1 MIYNVFK
8 EIFKED
14 CILSKVEIKDRIKE
28 AIEIREIT
36 QSELAEKAK
45 IDKGQLS
52 SYISGKYKP
61 RQNNIDALSLALNV
75 NEAWLMGF
83 DVPMERDY
91 EDQKV
96 ITHDAIWDEAEE
108 LLHQAGYNIINS
120 DESDIVTITNSNQEI
135 VCSLHVYE
143 LVGIYENLMKKGTVS
158 AQALITKAASGWE
171 KVDSYFYGKEA
182 SDNMYQKLAKKILR
196 FQGKQKDLNEIY
208 LQLSSDNQ
216 KKVLTYSKN
225 LLSTQQMEEDLL
237 AAHPRTDVEATPK
250 GHKQDIDIMN
260 DDSKWE

>member
-1 MIYNVFK
+1 M
-8 EIFKED
+8 
-14 CILSKVEIKDRIKE
+14 SKVEIKDRIKE

-91 EDQKV
+91 EDQKI

-108 LLHQAGYNIINS
+108 LLHQAGYNIIDS
-120 DESDIVTITNSNQEI
+120 DENDIVTITNSNHEI
-135 VCSLHVYE
+135 ICSLHVYE
-143 LVGIYENLMKKGTVS
+143 LIGIYENLMKKGSVS

-182 SDNMYQKLAKKILR
+182 SDEAYQKLAKNILR
-196 FQGKQKDLNEIY
+196 FQGKQKELNEVY

-216 KKVLTYSKN
+216 KRVLTYSQN
-225 LLSTQQMEEDLL
+225 LLSTQQMEEDVL
-237 AAHPRTDVEATPK
+237 AAHTRTDVDQTSE
-250 GHKQDIDIMN
+250 GVQHDLDIMN
-260 DDSKWE
+260 DDSEWE